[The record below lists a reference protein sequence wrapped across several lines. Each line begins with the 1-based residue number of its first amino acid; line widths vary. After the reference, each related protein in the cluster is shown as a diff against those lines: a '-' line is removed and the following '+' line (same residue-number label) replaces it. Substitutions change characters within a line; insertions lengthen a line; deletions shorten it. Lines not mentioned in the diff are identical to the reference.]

1 MRHRRALAILA
12 CVIAAGSMAGCARS
26 VFPPGGPLDTIPPKI
41 LVVTPADSTVQVARD
56 AGVELMFSEPM
67 DHATVR
73 DGIRVYPPPGR
84 PRLDW
89 SGRRVRVTWDEP
101 LADSTT
107 YVLLVS
113 GQARDERGVP
123 MGQPITVRSPNL
135 GAGIGRLPILA
146 RYGRLPMTGSSA
158 SA

>member
-1 MRHRRALAILA
+1 MRHRRALAVLA
-12 CVIAAGSMAGCARS
+12 CVLAAGAVAGCARS

-41 LVVTPADSTVQVARD
+41 IAVTPADSTVQVARD
-56 AGVELMFSEPM
+56 AGVELLFSEPM

-107 YVLLVS
+107 YVLLV
-113 GQARDERGVP
+113 
-123 MGQPITVRSPNL
+123 T
-135 GAGIGRLPILA
+135 LPIEGFVPALIGA
-146 RYGRLPMTGSSA
+146 LVVSIISYGLSLFVGVGDDKKKD
-158 SA
+158 